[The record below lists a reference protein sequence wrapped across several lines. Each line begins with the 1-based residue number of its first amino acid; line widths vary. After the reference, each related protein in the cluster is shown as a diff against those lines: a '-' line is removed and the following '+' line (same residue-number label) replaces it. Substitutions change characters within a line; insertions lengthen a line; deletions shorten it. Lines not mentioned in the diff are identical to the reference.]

1 MLDRHAPTRI
11 QGAKGFYEF
20 VSQGMER
27 EGKSPRQRRPASSL
41 STFNFE
47 LSTSLMKDAPGTR
60 DYDWWL
66 LAILAAIC
74 ALGVVEIYS
83 ATHGSSLAGMH
94 MKQVRWLVIG
104 FALMFALSR
113 LDYHLILDQAPI
125 LYLLGVTALVAVL
138 LVGHTRFGAKRWIS
152 IPAIG
157 ELLQVSELVK
167 LIIIIVLARF
177 FAEVRSDQLD
187 LRDLI
192 KAGLL
197 VGVPLVLILKQPDL
211 GTALVL
217 IPLLVVGAFLAG
229 LQWQHAAAFSLAGI
243 LLVGAVFYPP
253 VSRRILKPYQR
264 ERITSFLHPEEDAKG
279 SGYQILQSKIAVGS
293 GGFWGKGF
301 EHGSQ
306 NQLGYI
312 PVRYS
317 DFIMSAWAE
326 EQGFKGVLLAL
337 GLYMALLLRLVQN
350 AQRAKDRAGMFLVM
364 GVAAALGFHVLVN
377 VAMVIGAMP
386 VTGIPLPLMSY
397 GGSATLFVFLAIGL
411 VMNVRIR
418 RFVN

>member
-1 MLDRHAPTRI
+1 
-11 QGAKGFYEF
+11 
-20 VSQGMER
+20 
-27 EGKSPRQRRPASSL
+27 
-41 STFNFE
+41 
-47 LSTSLMKDAPGTR
+47 MKDGPGTR

-66 LAILAAIC
+66 IAILCAIC
-74 ALGVVEIYS
+74 TIGVVEIYS

-94 MKQVRWLVIG
+94 TKQIRWLVVGAI
-104 FALMFALSR
+104 LMFVLSR
-113 LDYHLILDQAPI
+113 IDYHLILDQAWL
-125 LYLLGVTALVAVL
+125 LYLLGVVALVAVL
-138 LVGHTRFGAKRWIS
+138 LVGHTRFGAKRWI
-152 IPAIG
+152 PVMG
-157 ELLQVSELVK
+157 EFLQVSELVK
-167 LIIIIVLARF
+167 LIIIIWVARF
-177 FAEVRSDQLD
+177 FAEVRSDD
-187 LRDLI
+187 LSLQDLI
-192 KAGLL
+192 KAGLF
-197 VGVPLVLILKQPDL
+197 VGVPLGLILKQPDL

-217 IPLLVVGAFLAG
+217 MPVLAVGAFLAG
-229 LQWQHAAAFSLAGI
+229 LQWRHAALITLAGV
-243 LLVGAVFYPP
+243 LLVGCVFFPP
-253 VSRRILKPYQR
+253 VSRHILKPYQR
-264 ERITSFLHPEEDAKG
+264 DRITSFLHPENDPKG
-279 SGYQILQSKIAVGS
+279 SGYQLLQSQIAVGS

-301 EHGSQ
+301 GNGSQ

-326 EQGFKGVLLAL
+326 EQGFKGVIVAL

-411 VMNVRIR
+411 VMNVRLR

>member
-1 MLDRHAPTRI
+1 
-11 QGAKGFYEF
+11 
-20 VSQGMER
+20 
-27 EGKSPRQRRPASSL
+27 
-41 STFNFE
+41 
-47 LSTSLMKDAPGTR
+47 MKDGPGNR

-83 ATHGSSLAGMH
+83 ATHGSALAGMH

-104 FALMFALSR
+104 VVLMFALSR
-113 LDYHLILDQAPI
+113 LDYHLILDQAFI
-125 LYLLGVTALVAVL
+125 LYLIGLVALAAVL
-138 LVGHTRFGAKRWIS
+138 LFGHTRFGAKRWL
-152 IPAIG
+152 PVLG
-157 ELLQVSELVK
+157 EFLQVSELVK

-177 FAEVRSDQLD
+177 FAEVQTDELS

-197 VGVPLVLILKQPDL
+197 VGIPLALILKQPDL

-217 IPLLVVGAFLAG
+217 MPLLVIGAFLAG
-229 LQWQHAAAFSLAGI
+229 LQWQHAAIISLIGV
-243 LLVGAVFYPP
+243 LLVGSVFFPP
-253 VSRRILKPYQR
+253 VSKHLLKPYQR
-264 ERITSFLHPEEDAKG
+264 ERITSFLHPENDAKG
-279 SGYQILQSKIAVGS
+279 SGYQLLQSKIAVGS

-301 EHGSQ
+301 GNGSQ

-411 VMNVRIR
+411 VMNVRLR

>member
-1 MLDRHAPTRI
+1 
-11 QGAKGFYEF
+11 
-20 VSQGMER
+20 
-27 EGKSPRQRRPASSL
+27 
-41 STFNFE
+41 
-47 LSTSLMKDAPGTR
+47 MKDAPGTR

-66 LAILAAIC
+66 LAILATIC
-74 ALGVVEIYS
+74 ALGVLEIYS

-104 FALMFALSR
+104 FVLMFVLSR

-125 LYLLGVTALVAVL
+125 LYLVGVAALVAVL
-138 LVGHTRFGAKRWIS
+138 LVGHTRFGAKRWI
-152 IPAIG
+152 PVLG
-157 ELLQVSELVK
+157 EFLQVSELVK

-177 FAEVRSDQLD
+177 FAEVRSDELD

-197 VGVPLVLILKQPDL
+197 VGIPLVLILKQPDL

-217 IPLLVVGAFLAG
+217 MPMLVVGAFLAG
-229 LQWQHAAAFSLAGI
+229 LQWQHAAVFSLAGI
-243 LLVGAVFYPP
+243 L
-253 VSRRILKPYQR
+253 SRHILKPYQR

-279 SGYQILQSKIAVGS
+279 SGYQLLQSKIAVGS

-301 EHGSQ
+301 GNGSQ

-326 EQGFKGVLLAL
+326 EQGFKGVLVAL

-411 VMNVRIR
+411 VMNVRLR

>member
-1 MLDRHAPTRI
+1 
-11 QGAKGFYEF
+11 
-20 VSQGMER
+20 
-27 EGKSPRQRRPASSL
+27 
-41 STFNFE
+41 
-47 LSTSLMKDAPGTR
+47 MKDAPGTTTR

-74 ALGVVEIYS
+74 TLGVIEIYS

-94 MKQVRWLVIG
+94 MKQLRWLAIG
-104 FALMFALSR
+104 VVVMFVVSR
-113 LDYHLILDQAPI
+113 IDYHLILGQAPI
-125 LYLLGVTALVAVL
+125 LYLIGVAALIAVL
-138 LVGHTRFGAKRWIS
+138 AVGHTRFGAKRWIS
-152 IPAIG
+152 VPVIG

-167 LIIIIVLARF
+167 LIIIIALARF
-177 FAEVRSDQLD
+177 FAEVNSDQLA

-192 KAGLL
+192 KAGML
-197 VGVPLVLILKQPDL
+197 VGLPLVLILKQPDL

-217 IPLLVVGAFLAG
+217 VPLLVVGAFLAG
-229 LQWQHAAAFSLAGI
+229 LQWQHAAVFSLAGI

-264 ERITSFLHPEEDAKG
+264 DRITSFLHPEEDAKG
-279 SGYQILQSKIAVGS
+279 SGYQLLQSKIAVGS

-301 EHGSQ
+301 GNGTQ

-326 EQGFKGVLLAL
+326 EQGFKGVLFAL

-364 GVAAALGFHVLVN
+364 GVAAARGVPVLVN

-411 VMNVRIR
+411 VMNVRLR

>member
-1 MLDRHAPTRI
+1 
-11 QGAKGFYEF
+11 
-20 VSQGMER
+20 
-27 EGKSPRQRRPASSL
+27 
-41 STFNFE
+41 
-47 LSTSLMKDAPGTR
+47 MKEAPGTR

-66 LAILAAIC
+66 LAIVAAIC
-74 ALGVVEIYS
+74 TLGVIEIYS
-83 ATHGSSLAGMH
+83 ATHGSVLVGMH
-94 MKQVRWLVIG
+94 TRQIRWIIIG
-104 FALMFALSR
+104 TVLMFIFSR
-113 LDYHLILDQAPI
+113 LDYHVILDQAPI
-125 LYLLGVTALVAVL
+125 LYIVGILALTAVL
-138 LVGHTRFGAKRWIS
+138 LFGHRRFGAQRWI
-152 IPAIG
+152 PFLG
-157 ELLQVSELVK
+157 EFFQVSELVK

-177 FAEVRSDQLD
+177 FAEVRTDELSLQ
-187 LRDLI
+187 DLI

-217 IPLLVVGAFLAG
+217 MPMLIVGAFLAG
-229 LQWQHAAAFSLAGI
+229 LQWKHAVAIVLIG
-243 LLVGAVFYPP
+243 LLMLPVGWHF
-253 VSRRILKPYQR
+253 LKPYQK
-264 ERITSFLHPEEDAKG
+264 ERVTSFLHPEEDAKG
-279 SGYQILQSKIAVGS
+279 SGYQVLQSKIAVGS

-301 EHGSQ
+301 GNGTQ

-364 GVAAALGFHVLVN
+364 GVTAALGFHVLVN

-411 VMNVRIR
+411 VMNVRLR

>member
-1 MLDRHAPTRI
+1 
-11 QGAKGFYEF
+11 
-20 VSQGMER
+20 
-27 EGKSPRQRRPASSL
+27 
-41 STFNFE
+41 
-47 LSTSLMKDAPGTR
+47 MKDGPSSR

-66 LAILAAIC
+66 LAIVFAIAAI
-74 ALGVVEIYS
+74 GVLEIYS
-83 ATHGSSLAGMH
+83 ATTGSALAGMH
-94 MKQVRWLVIG
+94 RRQIMWLLIG
-104 FALMFALSR
+104 LALMFVFSR
-113 LDYHLILDQAPI
+113 LDYHVILDQAPI
-125 LYLLGVTALVAVL
+125 LYIVGIAALMAVL
-138 LVGHTRFGAKRWIS
+138 LVGNSRFGAKRWI
-152 IPAIG
+152 PVLG
-157 ELLQVSELVK
+157 QFLQVSELVK

-177 FAEVRSDQLD
+177 FAEVRTEELSLQ
-187 LRDLI
+187 DLI

-217 IPLLVVGAFLAG
+217 LPMLIVGAFLAG
-229 LQWQHAAAFSLAGI
+229 LQWKHAAAIVLIG
-243 LLVGAVFYPP
+243 LLMLPVGWHF
-253 VSRRILKPYQR
+253 LKPYQK
-264 ERITSFLHPEEDAKG
+264 ERVTSFLHPEEDAKG
-279 SGYQILQSKIAVGS
+279 SGYQVLQSKIAVGS

-301 EHGSQ
+301 RNGSQ

-350 AQRAKDRAGMFLVM
+350 AQRAKDRAGMFLIM
-364 GVAAALGFHVLVN
+364 GVTAALGFHVLVN

-411 VMNVRIR
+411 VMNVRLR

>member
-1 MLDRHAPTRI
+1 M
-11 QGAKGFYEF
+11 
-20 VSQGMER
+20 
-27 EGKSPRQRRPASSL
+27 
-41 STFNFE
+41 N
-47 LSTSLMKDAPGTR
+47 DAPGTR

-66 LAILAAIC
+66 LAILATIC
-74 ALGVVEIYS
+74 ALGVIEIYS
-83 ATHGSSLAGMH
+83 ATHGSSLAGMQN
-94 MKQVRWLVIG
+94 KQIRWLVIG
-104 FALMFALSR
+104 FVLMFALSR

-125 LYLLGVTALVAVL
+125 LYLIGVVALVAVL
-138 LVGHTRFGAKRWIS
+138 GFGHTRFGAKRWIP
-152 IPAIG
+152 ILG
-157 ELLQVSELVK
+157 EFLQVSELVK
-167 LIIIIVLARF
+167 LIIIIVIARF
-177 FAEVRSDQLD
+177 FAEVRTDELSLQ
-187 LRDLI
+187 DLI
-192 KAGLL
+192 KAGLI
-197 VGVPLVLILKQPDL
+197 VGLPLGLILKQPDL

-217 IPLLVVGAFLAG
+217 VPLLVVGAFLAG
-229 LQWQHAAAFSLAGI
+229 LQWKHAAAIALIG
-243 LLVGAVFYPP
+243 LLMLP
-253 VSRRILKPYQR
+253 VAWRVMKPYQK
-264 ERITSFLHPEEDAKG
+264 ERVTSFMHPEEDAKG
-279 SGYQILQSKIAVGS
+279 SGYQVLQSKIAVGS

-301 EHGSQ
+301 GNGTQ

-411 VMNVRIR
+411 VMNVRLR

>member
-1 MLDRHAPTRI
+1 MLLATRQPAI
-11 QGAKGFYEF
+11 PDELEYIGSAVQK
-20 VSQGMER
+20 S
-27 EGKSPRQRRPASSL
+27 GKDS
-41 STFNFE
+41 
-47 LSTSLMKDAPGTR
+47 MKDAVGTR

-66 LAILAAIC
+66 LAILATIC
-74 ALGVVEIYS
+74 ALGVLEIYS

-94 MKQVRWLVIG
+94 MKQVRWLAIG
-104 FALMFALSR
+104 FIAMFVLSR

-125 LYLLGVTALVAVL
+125 LYLVGIVSLVAVL
-138 LVGHTRFGAKRWIS
+138 LFGHRRFGAQRWI
-152 IPAIG
+152 PVLG
-157 ELLQVSELVK
+157 EFFQVSELVK

-177 FAEVRSDQLD
+177 FAEVRTDELS

-197 VGVPLVLILKQPDL
+197 IGVPLGLILKQPDL

-217 IPLLVVGAFLAG
+217 VPLLVVGAFLAG
-229 LQWQHAAAFSLAGI
+229 LQWQHAAIFSLAGI
-243 LLVGAVFYPP
+243 LLVGSVFYPP
-253 VSRRILKPYQR
+253 VSRHLLKPYQR

-279 SGYQILQSKIAVGS
+279 SGYQLLQSEIAVGS

-301 EHGSQ
+301 GKGSQ

-377 VAMVIGAMP
+377 VAMVIGYMP

-411 VMNVRIR
+411 VMNVRLR

>member
-1 MLDRHAPTRI
+1 
-11 QGAKGFYEF
+11 
-20 VSQGMER
+20 
-27 EGKSPRQRRPASSL
+27 
-41 STFNFE
+41 
-47 LSTSLMKDAPGTR
+47 MKDAPGTR
-60 DYDWWL
+60 DYDWWM

-74 ALGVVEIYS
+74 TLGVLEIYS
-83 ATHGSSLAGMH
+83 ATYGSALGGMH
-94 MKQVRWLVIG
+94 TKQIRWLLIG
-104 FALMFALSR
+104 TVLMFVLSR
-113 LDYHLILDQAPI
+113 LDYHVIMDQAPW
-125 LYLLGVTALVAVL
+125 LYIGGLMALVAVL
-138 LVGHTRFGAKRWIS
+138 LVGHTRFGAKRWI
-152 IPAIG
+152 PVLG
-157 ELLQVSELVK
+157 EFFQVSELVK

-177 FAEVRSDQLD
+177 FAEVRTDELSLQ
-187 LRDLI
+187 DLI

-197 VGVPLVLILKQPDL
+197 VGLPLALILKQPDL

-217 IPLLVVGAFLAG
+217 LPMLIVGAFLAG
-229 LQWQHAAAFSLAGI
+229 LQWKHT
-243 LLVGAVFYPP
+243 AVIVLIGVLMLPIGWR
-253 VSRRILKPYQR
+253 VLKPYQK
-264 ERITSFLHPEEDAKG
+264 ERVTSFLHPEGDAKG
-279 SGYQILQSKIAVGS
+279 SGYQVLQSKIAVGS

-301 EHGSQ
+301 RKGSQ

-364 GVAAALGFHVLVN
+364 GVTAALGFHVLVN

-411 VMNVRIR
+411 VMNVRLR

>member
-1 MLDRHAPTRI
+1 
-11 QGAKGFYEF
+11 
-20 VSQGMER
+20 
-27 EGKSPRQRRPASSL
+27 
-41 STFNFE
+41 
-47 LSTSLMKDAPGTR
+47 MKEAPGTR

-66 LAILAAIC
+66 LAILATIC
-74 ALGVVEIYS
+74 ALGVIEIYS

-94 MKQVRWLVIG
+94 MKQMRWLAIG
-104 FALMFALSR
+104 FIAMFALSR

-125 LYLLGVTALVAVL
+125 LYLVGVAALVAVL
-138 LVGHTRFGAKRWIS
+138 LFGHTRFGAKRWI
-152 IPAIG
+152 PFLGG
-157 ELLQVSELVK
+157 EVFQVSELVK

-177 FAEVRSDQLD
+177 FAEVRSDELS

-197 VGVPLVLILKQPDL
+197 VGLPLALILKQPDL

-217 IPLLVVGAFLAG
+217 VPLLVVGAYLAG
-229 LQWQHAAAFSLAGI
+229 LQWQHAAVFSLAGV
-243 LLVGAVFYPP
+243 LLIGSVFYPP
-253 VSRRILKPYQR
+253 VSRHILKPYQR
-264 ERITSFLHPEEDAKG
+264 ERITSFLHPEDDAKG
-279 SGYQILQSKIAVGS
+279 SGYQLLQSEIAVGS

-301 EHGSQ
+301 GKGSQ

-377 VAMVIGAMP
+377 VAMVIGYMP

>member
-1 MLDRHAPTRI
+1 VSGEKAGTGVAPKRL
-11 QGAKGFYEF
+11 QSS
-20 VSQGMER
+20 VS
-27 EGKSPRQRRPASSL
+27 SSDKMNE
-41 STFNFE
+41 T
-47 LSTSLMKDAPGTR
+47 TTTR

-66 LAILAAIC
+66 LAIVAAIC

-83 ATHGSSLAGMH
+83 ATHGSALVGMH
-94 MKQVRWLVIG
+94 SKQIRWLVIG
-104 FALMFALSR
+104 FVLMFVLSR
-113 LDYHLILDQAPI
+113 IDYHLIMDQAPV
-125 LYLLGVTALVAVL
+125 LYIIGISALVAVL
-138 LVGHTRFGAKRWIS
+138 LVGHTRFGAKRWI
-152 IPAIG
+152 PVLG
-157 ELLQVSELVK
+157 EFLQVSELVK

-177 FAEVRSDQLD
+177 FAEVRTDELSLQ
-187 LRDLI
+187 DLI

-197 VGVPLVLILKQPDL
+197 VGIPLVLILKQPDL

-217 IPLLVVGAFLAG
+217 MPMLIVGAFLAG
-229 LQWQHAAAFSLAGI
+229 LQWKHAAVII
-243 LLVGAVFYPP
+243 LIGVLMLPVGWHF
-253 VSRRILKPYQR
+253 LKPYQK
-264 ERITSFLHPEEDAKG
+264 ERVTSFLHPEEDAKG
-279 SGYQILQSKIAVGS
+279 SGYQVLQSKIAVGS

-301 EHGSQ
+301 GNGSQ

-364 GVAAALGFHVLVN
+364 GVTAALGFHVLVN

-411 VMNVRIR
+411 VMNVRLR

>member
-1 MLDRHAPTRI
+1 MRDTA
-11 QGAKGFYEF
+11 A
-20 VSQGMER
+20 
-27 EGKSPRQRRPASSL
+27 
-41 STFNFE
+41 
-47 LSTSLMKDAPGTR
+47 GTR

-66 LAILAAIC
+66 LAILATIC
-74 ALGVVEIYS
+74 ALGVIEIYS

-94 MKQVRWLVIG
+94 MKQMRWLAIG
-104 FALMFALSR
+104 FIAMFALSR

-125 LYLLGVTALVAVL
+125 LYLVGVAALVAVL
-138 LVGHTRFGAKRWIS
+138 LFGHTRFGAKRWI
-152 IPAIG
+152 PFLGG
-157 ELLQVSELVK
+157 EVFQVSELVK

-177 FAEVRSDQLD
+177 FAEVRSDELS

-197 VGVPLVLILKQPDL
+197 VGLPLALILKQPDL

-217 IPLLVVGAFLAG
+217 VPLLVVGAYLAG
-229 LQWQHAAAFSLAGI
+229 LQWQHAAIFSLAGI
-243 LLVGAVFYPP
+243 LLIGSVFYPP
-253 VSRRILKPYQR
+253 VSRHILKPYQR
-264 ERITSFLHPEEDAKG
+264 ERITSFLHPEDDAKG
-279 SGYQILQSKIAVGS
+279 SGYQLLQSEIAVGS

-301 EHGSQ
+301 GKGSQ

-364 GVAAALGFHVLVN
+364 GV
-377 VAMVIGAMP
+377 
-386 VTGIPLPLMSY
+386 
-397 GGSATLFVFLAIGL
+397 
-411 VMNVRIR
+411 
-418 RFVN
+418 

>member
-1 MLDRHAPTRI
+1 
-11 QGAKGFYEF
+11 
-20 VSQGMER
+20 
-27 EGKSPRQRRPASSL
+27 
-41 STFNFE
+41 
-47 LSTSLMKDAPGTR
+47 MKDAPGTR

-66 LAILAAIC
+66 VAILAAIC
-74 ALGVVEIYS
+74 ALGVIEIYS
-83 ATHGSSLAGMH
+83 ATHGSALVGMH
-94 MKQVRWLVIG
+94 TKQIRWLVVG
-104 FALMFALSR
+104 VVLMFALSR
-113 LDYHLILDQAPI
+113 VDYHLIMDQAPV
-125 LYLLGVTALVAVL
+125 LYIIGIVALLAVL
-138 LVGHTRFGAKRWIS
+138 LVGHTRFGAKRWIP
-152 IPAIG
+152 ILG
-157 ELLQVSELVK
+157 EFLQVSELVK

-177 FAEVRSDQLD
+177 FAEVRTDELSLQ
-187 LRDLI
+187 DLI
-192 KAGLL
+192 KAGLI
-197 VGVPLVLILKQPDL
+197 VGLPLALILKQPDL

-217 IPLLVVGAFLAG
+217 MPMLVVGAFLAG
-229 LQWQHAAAFSLAGI
+229 LQWKHAAAIVLIGVMM
-243 LLVGAVFYPP
+243 LPVGWHFM
-253 VSRRILKPYQR
+253 KPYQK
-264 ERITSFLHPEEDAKG
+264 ERVTSFLHPEEDAKG
-279 SGYQILQSKIAVGS
+279 SGYQVLQSKIAVGS

-301 EHGSQ
+301 GNGSQ

-411 VMNVRIR
+411 VMNVRLR

>member
-1 MLDRHAPTRI
+1 
-11 QGAKGFYEF
+11 
-20 VSQGMER
+20 
-27 EGKSPRQRRPASSL
+27 
-41 STFNFE
+41 
-47 LSTSLMKDAPGTR
+47 MKDAPGTK

-74 ALGVVEIYS
+74 ALGVIEIYS
-83 ATHGSSLAGMH
+83 ATHGSVLNGMH
-94 MKQVRWLVIG
+94 MKQVRWLLVG
-104 FALMFALSR
+104 VVLMFALSR
-113 LDYHLILDQAPI
+113 LDYHLILDQALI
-125 LYLLGVTALVAVL
+125 LYLIGILALIAVL
-138 LVGHTRFGAKRWIS
+138 VFGHTRFGAKRWL
-152 IPAIG
+152 PVLG
-157 ELLQVSELVK
+157 EFLQVSELVK

-177 FAEVRSDQLD
+177 FAEVQSDDLS

-197 VGVPLVLILKQPDL
+197 VGIPLALILKQPDL

-217 IPLLVVGAFLAG
+217 MPLLVVGAFLAG
-229 LQWQHAAAFSLAGI
+229 LQWHHAAIISLVGV
-243 LLVGAVFYPP
+243 LLVGSVFFPP
-253 VSRRILKPYQR
+253 VSKHILKPYQR
-264 ERITSFLHPEEDAKG
+264 ERITSFLHPEDDAKG
-279 SGYQILQSKIAVGS
+279 SGYQLLQSKIAVGS

-301 EHGSQ
+301 GNGSQ

-411 VMNVRIR
+411 VMNVRLR

>member
-1 MLDRHAPTRI
+1 MNET
-11 QGAKGFYEF
+11 
-20 VSQGMER
+20 
-27 EGKSPRQRRPASSL
+27 
-41 STFNFE
+41 T
-47 LSTSLMKDAPGTR
+47 TTR

-66 LAILAAIC
+66 LAIIAAIC

-83 ATHGSSLAGMH
+83 ATHGSVLVGMH
-94 MKQVRWLVIG
+94 SKQIRWLVIG
-104 FALMFALSR
+104 FVLMFVLSR
-113 LDYHLILDQAPI
+113 IDYHLIMDQAPI
-125 LYLLGVTALVAVL
+125 LYIVGIAALVAVL
-138 LVGHTRFGAKRWIS
+138 LVGHTRFGAKRWI
-152 IPAIG
+152 PVLG
-157 ELLQVSELVK
+157 EFLQVSELVK

-177 FAEVRSDQLD
+177 FAEVRTDELSLQ
-187 LRDLI
+187 DLI

-197 VGVPLVLILKQPDL
+197 VGIPLVLILKQPDL

-217 IPLLVVGAFLAG
+217 MPMLIVGAFLAG
-229 LQWQHAAAFSLAGI
+229 LQWKHAAVIVLIGV
-243 LLVGAVFYPP
+243 LMLPVGWHF
-253 VSRRILKPYQR
+253 LKPYQK
-264 ERITSFLHPEEDAKG
+264 ERVTSFLHPEEDAKG
-279 SGYQILQSKIAVGS
+279 SGYQVLQSKIAVGS

-301 EHGSQ
+301 GNGSQ

-364 GVAAALGFHVLVN
+364 GVTAALGFHVLVN

-411 VMNVRIR
+411 VMNVRLR